1 MHRSVGYWLAAA
13 LRGFLGTVRVRGVVS
28 GSLEDRER
36 GPDVVLSGSDR
47 VRPFLVCGMCCGEG
61 GRNAVPWSLPY

>member
-13 LRGFLGTVRVRGVVS
+13 LRGFLGTARVRGVVS

-36 GPDVVLSGSDR
+36 GPDVVLSGSED
-47 VRPFLVCGMCCGEG
+47 VRPFLACGMC
-61 GRNAVPWSLPY
+61 

>member
-13 LRGFLGTVRVRGVVS
+13 LRGPLGTVRVRGVVS

-36 GPDVVLSGSDR
+36 GPDVVLSGSED
-47 VRPFLVCGMCCGEG
+47 VRPFLACGMC
-61 GRNAVPWSLPY
+61 